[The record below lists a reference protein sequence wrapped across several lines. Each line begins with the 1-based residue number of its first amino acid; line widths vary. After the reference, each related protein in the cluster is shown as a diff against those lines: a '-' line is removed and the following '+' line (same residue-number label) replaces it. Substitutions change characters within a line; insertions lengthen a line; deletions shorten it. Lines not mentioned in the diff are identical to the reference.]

1 MSRYLRLFRP
11 PTLRLV
17 DSLAYVLLCLLTATV
32 APPMAL
38 LTRRTLRQSVS
49 IAFTSLMP
57 RDLLVDWMGVLFNAR
72 KGKADLLLL
81 NPLSSP
87 ATWRYFT
94 PEEGDV
100 VIDVGAHIGKYALVA
115 AKRVGVSGKVIAVE
129 AHPDNYQALLNNI
142 RLNGLENVVAV
153 NAAAHSED
161 GSTLRLF
168 GQWDTA
174 YTLKRWHPT
183 CVKVPSRSIDSIA
196 REHGIGSADWV
207 KVDVEGAEVEALSGM
222 AELIDSSPNLSVVV
236 EVSPSNERDIDRMLS
251 GFEKK
256 ALGRVDVLYRKRR
269 QPQRR

>member
-1 MSRYLRLFRP
+1 MIRYLRLLRP
-11 PTLRLV
+11 PTPRLV
-17 DSLAYVLLCLLTATV
+17 DSLTYVLLCLLTATL
-32 APPMAL
+32 APSMAL

-49 IAFTSLMP
+49 ISFTSLMP

-72 KGKADLLLL
+72 KGKADMLLL

-87 ATWRYFT
+87 ETWRHFA

-100 VIDVGAHIGKYALVA
+100 VLDIGAHIGKYALVA
-115 AKRVGVSGKVIAVE
+115 AKRVGATGKVIAVE

-161 GSTLRLF
+161 GGTLRLF

-174 YTLKRWHPT
+174 YTVKAWHPT
-183 CVKVPSRSIDSIA
+183 YVKASARSVDSIA
-196 REHGIGSADWV
+196 REYGIGSADWV

-222 AELIDSSPNLSVVV
+222 AELIRTSPNLRVVV
-236 EVSPSNERDIDRMLS
+236 EVSRTTEPEIDRMLS

-256 ALGRVDVLYRKRR
+256 TLGQVDVLYRKR
-269 QPQRR
+269 